1 MGALDDIDLV
11 AAFPH
16 PNPKERI
23 QERIQEMKEGQ
34 ARRAKAGVWKTGK
47 GDSVPYQ
54 NLKSDHLVNILLQLR
69 RSAKESAESEASTLG
84 LRLGPDGWKAC
95 KPDAWDGLLHELRSR
110 GGILVTA
117 ADLLEDNVF
126 NEETIRDVFRKPDF
140 KKGQRRRK
148 NNQ

>member
-16 PNPKERI
+16 PNPKDRF
-23 QERIQEMKEGQ
+23 REMKEDS
-34 ARRAKAGVWKTGK
+34 ARRAKEGVWKTKK
-47 GDSVPYQ
+47 GDSVPYA

-69 RSAKESAESEASTLG
+69 RSAKESAESEASTLS